1 MDKQTELAMMRAGA
15 AADPFWRA
23 YATRAIK
30 QLAKSGR
37 TFTAA
42 DVWAAIGDKAKTAEP
57 RALGAMMKAAARAGV
72 IVQTGEVVMAKAP
85 GANARWTTV
94 WVGVRK

>member
-15 AADPFWRA
+15 AADPFWRLA
-23 YATRAIK
+23 ATKAVAK
-30 QLAKSGR
+30 LAETGR
-37 TFTAA
+37 TFSAA
-42 DVWAAIGDKAKTAEP
+42 DVWREIGDKARTEEP
-57 RALGAMMKAAARAGV
+57 RALGAMMQAAMRSGL
-72 IVQTGEVVMAKAP
+72 IMQTGQVVMAKAP